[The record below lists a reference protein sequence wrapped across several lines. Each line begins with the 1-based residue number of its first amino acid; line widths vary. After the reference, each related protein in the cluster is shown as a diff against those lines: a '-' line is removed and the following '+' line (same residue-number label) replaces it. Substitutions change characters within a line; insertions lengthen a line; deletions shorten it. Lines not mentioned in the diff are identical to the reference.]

1 MTVEETYLKGSYII
15 SPKIYKDSRGYF
27 LEGYNEKKF
36 QDLTGLRVA
45 FVQDNQSKSS
55 KGVLRGLHFQAGE
68 FAQAKLVQVITGSVL
83 DVIVDLRKDSKTFGQ
98 QFSIVLDDKKKQ
110 QLYVPKGF
118 AHGFLVLEDD
128 TIFSYK
134 CDDYYNASS
143 EKGIIYNDDTLN
155 INWKFSEDQ
164 LILSEK
170 DLYLPTFESLFK

>member
-118 AHGFLVLEDD
+118 AHGYSTLSDEAIIVYLQSDN
-128 TIFSYK
+128 
-134 CDDYYNASS
+134 YNADF
-143 EKGIIYNDDTLN
+143 DDSIDPLSLN
-155 INWKFSEDQ
+155 ISWKVSSP
-164 LILSEK
+164 ILSEK
-170 DLYLPTFESLFK
+170 DKNSINFEDFNSKF